1 MKSRFRWPLTASVL
15 IIAVAFGVWAA
26 FFRGPSE
33 KCKPVVDILKFNQ
46 SQAALVDKSPLDPNN
61 PVPTQAEDA
70 IYQQWADG
78 LADRAQ
84 KVSDPGL
91 QVHAIQLAQLANQF
105 AAELPGLRVA
115 MHDRAPGAPMPP
127 AAMGMFALNQQ
138 ITEQVQQLSQACS
151 S

>member
-33 KCKPVVDILKFNQ
+33 KCKPVVDILEFNQ
-46 SQAALVDKSPLDPNN
+46 SQAKRVSDKPADPNN
-61 PVPTQAEDA
+61 PVPTQAEDL

-78 LADRAQ
+78 LAERAQ

-91 QVHAIQLAQLANQF
+91 QAQAIQLAQLASEF
-105 AAELPGLRVA
+105 AAGLAPMRAA
-115 MHDRAPGAPMPP
+115 MQHHAPGAPPPP
-127 AAMGMFALNQQ
+127 AAMAEFALNQRIADQ
-138 ITEQVQQLSQACS
+138 TQQLAQACKS
-151 S
+151 